1 MAVEGAA
8 APRELGW
15 RGPILA
21 LLAMT
26 LLPITPLR
34 VVTPIEQSIILL
46 IPALAACALVAWWN
60 GGRAGLAIVWVLLAG
75 WTLSR
80 PSTASSPQF
89 DALSRGWSLIVAAC
103 FGLVCCLAGAR
114 TFFSR
119 ALGAVAIALAVGLT
133 ITVATRG
140 GAVRETVLGELS
152 LRANQTIS
160 QFEGTMRSSPRW
172 NELTATDSSAA
183 QVATGFVNM
192 IRAGAT
198 GATDVFPALLGL
210 ESLLILALA
219 WALFHRLSR
228 VRIGM
233 PLAPLRDF
241 RFNDQ
246 LVWGVLL
253 GATALVL
260 PTLDMFRSVGWN
272 LLLFFGGLYAV
283 RGLGVLAWFLS
294 PGRLLT
300 TVLVLLLFM
309 FPLLGALAFGLGLG
323 DTWLDWRNRARPTT

>member
-75 WTLSR
+75 WTLAR

-119 ALGAVAIALAVGLT
+119 ALGAVAVALAVGLA
-133 ITVATRG
+133 IIVATRG
-140 GAVRETVLGELS
+140 DAVRETVLGELS
-152 LRANQTIS
+152 LRGS
-160 QFEGTMRSSPRW
+160 QM
-172 NELTATDSSAA
+172 A
-183 QVATGFVNM
+183 
-192 IRAGAT
+192 
-198 GATDVFPALLGL
+198 
-210 ESLLILALA
+210 
-219 WALFHRLSR
+219 
-228 VRIGM
+228 
-233 PLAPLRDF
+233 
-241 RFNDQ
+241 
-246 LVWGVLL
+246 
-253 GATALVL
+253 
-260 PTLDMFRSVGWN
+260 
-272 LLLFFGGLYAV
+272 
-283 RGLGVLAWFLS
+283 
-294 PGRLLT
+294 
-300 TVLVLLLFM
+300 
-309 FPLLGALAFGLGLG
+309 
-323 DTWLDWRNRARPTT
+323 